1 MRFALKWGA
10 LTGLGAY
17 VVGRLILTLG
27 AMLLFGDGPSDLD
40 HPGILTSACLGI
52 FIILFAFS
60 AAGYYTGRDTLKA
73 GMGAVAGIVAMAVYA
88 ALSAI
93 YTPGASAAATPA
105 QPGQPAIS
113 PVAQAISLVAA
124 ALVVFG
130 IAALMGWL
138 GGRPGAANA
147 RKRALKAQQEA
158 TETVTTPAEKAGQ
171 QAGG

>member
-1 MRFALKWGA
+1 MRFALKWGT

-27 AMLLFGDGPSDLD
+27 ATLLFGTGPSDLD

-60 AAGYYTGRDTLKA
+60 AAGYYTGRDTLQA
-73 GMGAVAGIVAMAVYA
+73 GMGAVAGMVAMAVYA

-93 YTPGASAAATPA
+93 YTPGASTPAATPA
-105 QPGQPAIS
+105 QPAIS
-113 PVAQAISLVAA
+113 PVAQAISLVVA

-147 RKRALKAQQEA
+147 RKRRAAKEA
-158 TETVTTPAEKAGQ
+158 AEAATTPAEKAG
-171 QAGG
+171 

>member
-17 VVGRLILTLG
+17 VVGRLLLTLG
-27 AMLLFGDGPSDLD
+27 ATAIFGAGPSDLD

-60 AAGYYTGRDTLKA
+60 AAGYYTGRDTLQA

-93 YTPGASAAATPA
+93 YTPGASAA
-105 QPGQPAIS
+105 QPGQPGIS
-113 PVAQAISLVAA
+113 PVAQAISLVMA

-147 RKRALKAQQEA
+147 RKRRAAKEAREAATAQ
-158 TETVTTPAEKAGQ
+158 AEKAGQ
-171 QAGG
+171 RAGD

>member
-60 AAGYYTGRDTLKA
+60 AAGYYAGRDTLKA
-73 GMGAVAGIVAMAVYA
+73 GMGAVAGMVAMAVYA

-93 YTPGASAAATPA
+93 YTPGAAAATPS
-105 QPGQPAIS
+105 QPGQPAVS
-113 PVAQAISLVAA
+113 PIAQAISLVAA

-147 RKRALKAQQEA
+147 RKRALKAQQAAAEA
-158 TETVTTPAEKAGQ
+158 AATSAEKVGQ
-171 QAGG
+171 QAGE